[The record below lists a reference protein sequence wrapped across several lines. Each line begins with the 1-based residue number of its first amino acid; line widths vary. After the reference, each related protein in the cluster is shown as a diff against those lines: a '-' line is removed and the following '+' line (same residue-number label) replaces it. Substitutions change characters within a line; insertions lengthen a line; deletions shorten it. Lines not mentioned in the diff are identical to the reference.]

1 MAVNNDGIE
10 TAINDDLRRLTI
22 EGLRQQWRNLSG
34 RGAAPAL
41 TRALLIR
48 LIAYHRQAVRH
59 GNLLGETERLLT
71 QIAARDA
78 SDRGFASSASASL
91 TVTEA
96 ARTVGAD
103 RRYAPST
110 ILVREWQGR
119 LHRVAV
125 MKDGFAWNGTT
136 YASLS
141 RVAREITGTAWN
153 GHVFFGGRDRG
164 LATRRERANRAGA
177 RASSN
182 TGPAL

>member
-1 MAVNNDGIE
+1 MAGTSDGVE
-10 TAINDDLRRLTI
+10 AAFDDDLRRLTS
-22 EGLRQQWRNLSG
+22 EGLRQQWRNVSG
-34 RGAAPAL
+34 RSAAPAL

-59 GNLLGETERLLT
+59 GELPAETKRLLT
-71 QIAARDA
+71 EIAARDA
-78 SDRGFASSASASL
+78 TNRGSVASVSTSL

-96 ARTVGAD
+96 ARTVGSD
-103 RRYAPST
+103 RKYPPGT

-125 MKDGFAWNGTT
+125 MKDGFALNGTT

-164 LATRRERANRAGA
+164 LATRRERANRASAKAGSDA
-177 RASSN
+177 
-182 TGPAL
+182 GPAL